1 MSNNQNPLCYNEMQV
16 HSIHQETDD
25 VYTIELIAQDF
36 YLYEPGQYALVS
48 IRNTPNI
55 VRAYTLSSTPG
66 MSRFVTLTVRRIKNG
81 VGSNWI
87 TSEIKEGDQIW
98 LSDPMGKFTCTRI
111 VSDRYLLVAGGCGVT
126 PIMSMTRWLLKN
138 KPGVDVVVF
147 YSVHSP
153 KDVIFK
159 REWALLKEQF
169 PQLKLFIN
177 ASVDANDGFI
187 AGRLNSQMLSDL
199 VPNIADYTVLTCG
212 PESYMN
218 DLRAMTESL
227 GIPSER
233 FFLEQFHSSAE
244 NCMLDNSKQ
253 VTLSITN
260 PVPQTFSVPV
270 GKTLLAALEE
280 HKAPIIAACREGICG
295 SCKTLVVSGD
305 YEVSS
310 NGPLTEDEIK
320 QGYVL
325 ACCCQV
331 KGNISVDLMP

>member
-36 YLYEPGQYALVS
+36 YPYEPGQYALVS

-177 ASVDANDGFI
+177 ASVDA
-187 AGRLNSQMLSDL
+187 
-199 VPNIADYTVLTCG
+199 Y
-212 PESYMN
+212 
-218 DLRAMTESL
+218 
-227 GIPSER
+227 
-233 FFLEQFHSSAE
+233 
-244 NCMLDNSKQ
+244 
-253 VTLSITN
+253 
-260 PVPQTFSVPV
+260 
-270 GKTLLAALEE
+270 AL
-280 HKAPIIAACREGICG
+280 
-295 SCKTLVVSGD
+295 
-305 YEVSS
+305 
-310 NGPLTEDEIK
+310 
-320 QGYVL
+320 
-325 ACCCQV
+325 
-331 KGNISVDLMP
+331 